1 TAGHILDKEAADAY
15 ALHQDQKFCETVP
28 KELCCQQ
35 LNTHFGFNLW
45 CHVHVITRKPVSGH
59 GNMEE
64 PVDPKD
70 LNLIHHAALEST
82 KKYSEPGPEGCGA
95 EQTHLLFIGRKRWS
109 KRKKSFSP
117 VTALIGWLPCLSTS
131 WGRAANQKTVSCR

>member
-1 TAGHILDKEAADAY
+1 CSLRPVQKVSPD
-15 ALHQDQKFCETVP
+15 LHDQKFCETVP

-70 LNLIHHAALEST
+70 LNLIHHAAIGSPAPLLPKLHCNHLRVPLASHLLPLQLWGFCT
-82 KKYSEPGPEGCGA
+82 PTALAGSEGCGA
-95 EQTHLLFIGRKRWS
+95 EQTHLLFIGRKRWRW
-109 KRKKSFSP
+109 K
-117 VTALIGWLPCLSTS
+117 
-131 WGRAANQKTVSCR
+131 